1 MGPAGDMAVSLIVAA
16 VVDVVA
22 VVVVIFSFLR
32 SATTQFRPHFQ
43 VPERI
48 FWPHIWEMCQ
58 L

>member
-1 MGPAGDMAVSLIVAA
+1 MGPAGGMYVSLVVAS

-48 FWPHIWEMCQ
+48 FLPPIWEMCK